1 MGHGPGI
8 LRGVG
13 ARMSGVD
20 SDVSTSQ
27 PAGYGGFGDPGCRRI
42 SAARWTRAWPSA
54 AASWS
59 APRRGP
65 TRPCS
70 RPGWYPDEAD
80 TPEKRL
86 AHYATQFPLVE
97 VDATYY
103 SPPAES
109 TATLWAE
116 RTPPGFTFN
125 IKAFSLLTGH
135 PTKVSAIYKDL
146 RPETEKRNVYPSD
159 LPAATIDAVWERFL
173 SALGPLTGAGKL
185 GAILFQFPPWFTIR
199 RSNKQY
205 VLEVAKRCSP
215 LRVAIE
221 FRHES
226 WFDGGQHARRRW
238 SSCAAT
244 TCRTWR
250 WTCRRDT
257 SRPSRPSSPPPP
269 TCAVVRFHG
278 HSDKW
283 TSKDIYEK
291 FGYRYSTRE
300 LKDWAPKLLELAG
313 QTSQI
318 NVLMNNCYSDY
329 AQRNAAELQDML
341 GA

>member
-1 MGHGPGI
+1 MAKRGSI
-8 LRGVG
+8 LVG
-13 ARMSGVD
+13 
-20 SDVSTSQ
+20 T
-27 PAGYGGFGDPGCRRI
+27 
-42 SAARWTRAWPSA
+42 
-54 AASWS
+54 ASWTDKTLLAS
-59 APRRGP
+59 
-65 TRPCS
+65 
-70 RPGWYPDEAD
+70 GWYPDEAD
-80 TPEKRL
+80 SAEKRL

-97 VDATYY
+97 VDSTYY

-109 TATLWAE
+109 TATLWAQ

-159 LPAATIDAVWERFL
+159 LEPAAIDAVWVRFL
-173 SALGPLTGAGKL
+173 SALGPLTEAGKL

-205 VLEVAKRCSP
+205 VQEVAKRCSP
-215 LRVAIE
+215 LRVAVE

-226 WFDGGQHARRRW
+226 WFDGEDNTEETLEFLRRNNLPYVAVDMPQGHK
-238 SSCAAT
+238 SSIPPVLAAT
-244 TCRTWR
+244 A
-250 WTCRRDT
+250 DL
-257 SRPSRPSSPPPP
+257 
-269 TCAVVRFHG
+269 AVVRFHG
-278 HSDKW
+278 HSEKW

-291 FGYRYSTRE
+291 FGYRYSTKE
-300 LKDWAPKLLELAG
+300 LEGWAPKLLDLA
-313 QTSQI
+313 SQASQV